1 MTITKFV
8 NEIVV
13 QEYTCSGW
21 EDSCSELNW
30 KAARETKKD
39 YIANGVSAQI
49 IERKILNVDA
59 LYTPVL
65 AYCNE
70 FFKTNKTWP
79 ESMDFLTKTGK
90 VKFKMSEKEMRK
102 VLGYNANRL
111 VEG

>member
-1 MTITKFV
+1 MAITKFV

-13 QEYTCSGW
+13 QEYTCNGW

-30 KAARETKKD
+30 KAARATKKE
-39 YIANGVSAQI
+39 YIENGVSAQI

-59 LYTPVL
+59 LYVPVL
-65 AYCNE
+65 EYCRE
-70 FFKTNKTWP
+70 FYKSKQTWP
-79 ESMDFLTKTGK
+79 EAMEFKTTTGK
-90 VKFKMSEKEMRK
+90 VKFKLSEKEMRK